1 MNIYTVPGQSRR
13 GPEALEAGGQRG
25 QDPRRLSNYVALAGE
40 FFVLAELALR
50 GLDGT
55 LTLGH
60 TKEIDVLVLNRQ
72 TKKTFR
78 VEVKTTGKGVERG
91 RLFGENYA
99 WLMHRRHQEL
109 REDDLVYVFVYLEP
123 SPTRRSAPRFF
134 VVPAVDVA
142 TYIQWNHA
150 YWLEQTPRHRNPDSA
165 MRVFRIPAGRPE
177 PKTLPPSW
185 RNERWRQWENNWTV
199 FGPTATA

>member
-1 MNIYTVPGQSRR
+1 MAARR
-13 GPEALEAGGQRG
+13 DRAEQERDSGHRPK
-25 QDPRRLSNYVALAGE
+25 DPRRLSNYVALAGE

-78 VEVKTTGKGVERG
+78 VEVKTTGKGIERG

-109 REDDLVYVFVYLEP
+109 RDDDLVYVFVYLET
-123 SPTRRSAPRFF
+123 SPTRRPPPRFF
-134 VVPAVDVA
+134 VVPAADVA
-142 TYIQWNHA
+142 TYIRWNHA
-150 YWLEQTPRHRNPDSA
+150 YWLQQTPGHRDPDSA
-165 MRVFRIPAGRPE
+165 LRVFRIPAGHDDAKR
-177 PKTLPPSW
+177 LPASW
-185 RNERWRQWENNWTV
+185 RDGRWRQWEKNWAV
-199 FGPTATA
+199 FGPTAGS